1 MVAKILSS
9 DGPNNAQVMMSSG
22 RRAKRDLSAMARP
35 VSPAHRRT
43 RRSLDGQ
50 SPSNEPSLLRVKRLD
65 DEEEEEEKLRPR
77 GPGLQRMKRIDTMA
91 TADLEEVNHGSRRR
105 RRRAALNYDPQ
116 MLMDQILDYLRE

>member
-22 RRAKRDLSAMARP
+22 RRAKRSLSAMAEP

-43 RRSLDGQ
+43 RRSLDVQ
-50 SPSNEPSLLRVKRLD
+50 SPSNKPPLLRVKRLED
-65 DEEEEEEKLRPR
+65 DEEEEEKLRPR

-105 RRRAALNYDPQ
+105 RRRAVLNYDPQ